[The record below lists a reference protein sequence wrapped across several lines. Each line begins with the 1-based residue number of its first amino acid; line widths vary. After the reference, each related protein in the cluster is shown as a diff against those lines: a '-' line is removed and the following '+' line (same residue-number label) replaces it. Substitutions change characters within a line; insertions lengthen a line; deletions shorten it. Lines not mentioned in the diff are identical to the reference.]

1 MPASGVSVGT
11 EGLAGAAQLFEGAS
25 SESTGHLKSINDQM
39 AVLQASWTGDA
50 STRFSQAMNDW
61 ENNFRTVI
69 TQLDH
74 MIEVMGGNAKAYD
87 KAADDAASIAGDW
100 ASGLGDL

>member
-1 MPASGVSVGT
+1 MPANGVSVGT
-11 EGLAGAAQLFEGAS
+11 EGLTGAATLFESAS
-25 SESTGHLKSINDQM
+25 SESTGHLKSINEQM

-50 STRFSQAMNDW
+50 STRFSQAMNEW

-87 KAADDAASIAGDW
+87 QAAADAASIAGGW
-100 ASGLGDL
+100 ATGLGDL